1 MNDYIGVIAL
11 SFVALSLLIMASYF
25 AYTIATDKT

>member
-1 MNDYIGVIAL
+1 MDYIGGIAML
-11 SFVALSLLIMASYF
+11 FVAILLLIMASYF